1 MLGLEVVLNK
11 LYLEVVVRDEE
22 EEEQEK
28 EEKEKKIGQVARMA
42 GAIVDRQPVP
52 RITLL

>member
-1 MLGLEVVLNK
+1 MRK
-11 LYLEVVVRDEE
+11 KRS
-22 EEEQEK
+22 K
-28 EEKEKKIGQVARMA
+28 RRRKKKKKIGQVARMA